1 VNREEELFAQLLGL
15 PAADRPAEL
24 ERLCAGDAAL
34 RRRLTALLQAD
45 GEADDFLEVSP
56 VAAAHPGPPAAAAAA
71 EQPGARLGRYKLL
84 QKIGEGG
91 CGIVYMAE
99 QEEPVRRR
107 VALKVIKLGMDTKA
121 VIARFEAERQALALM
136 DHPAIARVFDG
147 GTTAQ
152 GRPYFVMELVRGVR
166 ITDFCNQNNLTTTAR
181 LELFLQ
187 VCHAIHH
194 AHQKGVI
201 HRDIKP
207 SNILV
212 TVNDGVALPKV
223 IDFGIAKA
231 TQGRLTERTLFTAF
245 EQFIGTPA
253 YMSPE
258 QAEMSSLD
266 VDTRSDIYSLG
277 VLLYELL
284 TGLQPFDAKALSQGG
299 IDALR
304 RTIREVEPPRPSAR
318 LRTLPG
324 AEQATVARQRGLGPA
339 QLVSTLC
346 GDLDWIVMKALEKNR
361 SRRYE
366 TVNALTAD
374 LGRHLRHEPVLA
386 RPPSVLYRFGK
397 LVRRQPLATATVAAL
412 AATMLVAV
420 AGPAGVAVSMVVVQV
435 AIAAALLVGLAVSR
449 ARMQRAR
456 RAEHEQAQM
465 AAFLRRFVRNLV
477 LLGAVDGDKQ
487 LLGRYLDVSA
497 QELADELPSQPE
509 MKAEFLETLGSISLS
524 IGQYASAETKLARAL
539 ELRRQSQGASHPD
552 VGRSLNYLGLV
563 LSAAGKL
570 PEAERTL
577 REARD
582 LQVRLGD
589 AGLPDLARTLG
600 NLGWVL
606 MRQGQLP
613 GAESYLAEALALQRP
628 AGASADLALSLKRLG
643 FVHLQAGRIPE
654 SIEELTEARDMN
666 VHVLGHDHLEVAS
679 SLNFL
684 GVAYAVREDRP
695 TRVLEAIKL
704 YVEASAIRERLKS
717 SGGAAS
723 ADRLNAM
730 LSQQGTLAE
739 IESLL
744 LELRKYTHAHQPRD
758 TWQQAYFRALSA
770 VVLLEEKRFAEAE
783 AAAREC
789 LALRQAARPED
800 WGTFHAQCMWGAALA
815 GLRDY
820 AAAEEP
826 LRAGYEGMR
835 LREATIPPP
844 HRLWLGRALQDLA
857 AFCRDTGR
865 ADEAARWQVELQRWA
880 EGHPELARI
889 LQRTAHAAG

>member
-1 VNREEELFAQLLGL
+1 VNREEELFGQLLEV
-15 PAADRPAEL
+15 PTVDRPAEL
-24 ERLCAGDAAL
+24 ERLSGGDPAL
-34 RRRLTALLQAD
+34 RRRLAALLAAD
-45 GEADDFLEVSP
+45 RAADDFLEMSP
-56 VAAAHPGPPAAAAAA
+56 VDPGRTAPSAAAVAE
-71 EQPGARLGRYKLL
+71 EQPGARIGRYKLL

-91 CGIVYMAE
+91 CGVVYMAE

-166 ITDFCNQNNLTTTAR
+166 ITDYCNQNHLTTPAR
-181 LELFLQ
+181 LELFTQ
-187 VCHAIHH
+187 VCHAIQH
-194 AHQKGVI
+194 AHQKGII

-212 TVNDGVALPKV
+212 TVNDGVPLPKV

-299 IDALR
+299 LDDLR

-318 LRTLPG
+318 LRTLDG

-361 SRRYE
+361 ARRYE
-366 TVNALTAD
+366 TVNGLIAD

-386 RPPSVLYRFGK
+386 RPPSVLYRLGK
-397 LVRRQPLATATVAAL
+397 LVRRQPLATATIGAL
-412 AATMLVAV
+412 LITMLVAV
-420 AGPAGVAVSMVVVQV
+420 AGPEGVAVSMVVVQL

-456 RAEHEQAQM
+456 RAEHEQARM

-477 LLGAVDGDKQ
+477 LLGAVEGDRQ
-487 LLGRYLDVSA
+487 LLGRYLDISA
-497 QELADELPSQPE
+497 QELADELPTQPE

-524 IGQYASAETKLARAL
+524 IGQYASAEAKLARAL
-539 ELRRQSQGASHPD
+539 ELRRQAQGAAHPE
-552 VGRSLNYLGLV
+552 VGRTLNYLGLV
-563 LSAAGKL
+563 QSAAGRL
-570 PEAERTL
+570 PEAEKTL

-582 LQVRLGD
+582 LQARLGET
-589 AGLPDLARTLG
+589 GLSDLARTLG
-600 NLGWVL
+600 NLGWIL
-606 MRQGQLP
+606 MRQGQL
-613 GAESYLAEALALQRP
+613 AAAQETLAEALRLQRP
-628 AGASADLALSLKRLG
+628 AGDSADLALTLKRLG
-643 FVHLQAGRIPE
+643 FVHLQLARLNE
-654 SIEELTEARDMN
+654 ALEELTEARDMN
-666 VHVLGHDHLEVAS
+666 VRVLGHDHLEVAS

-684 GVAYAVREDRP
+684 GVAYAFREDRP

-717 SGGAAS
+717 TGGAAS
-723 ADRLNAM
+723 ADRLNAL

-744 LELRKYTHAHQPRD
+744 LDLRKFTHAHQPD
-758 TWQQAYFRALSA
+758 DPWHQAYFRALSA

-783 AAAREC
+783 VAAREC
-789 LALRQAARPED
+789 LELRRAARPDD
-800 WGTFHAQCMWGAALA
+800 WGTLPSACGAPRSPACAIL
-815 GLRDY
+815 
-820 AAAEEP
+820 
-826 LRAGYEGMR
+826 
-835 LREATIPPP
+835 PPP
-844 HRLWLGRALQDLA
+844 RNLSAPA
-857 AFCRDTGR
+857 TKA
-865 ADEAARWQVELQRWA
+865 
-880 EGHPELARI
+880 
-889 LQRTAHAAG
+889 